1 MDRQN
6 LRMSFGPGRAGV
18 NMQFTEISAEPLVVF
33 HVQRLIA
40 KEQNLVLRQ
49 RLMQLLDLTV
59 AEWLRQHDAFNIG
72 ADTRCN
78 RRNIY
83 GFVAHGMTF
92 RWCRL
97 ITKNTDRPHSA
108 MHNSCFYLLRFT
120 VCQFNTTGCN
130 NLCCLA
136 RLHHSAF
143 TPENLTTLAH
153 FAVSSTMSL
162 AKSSGEPASVMPPR
176 SASRAFKLGSARQA
190 LISMLSLLTISVSV
204 FLGAP
209 TPNQALAS

>member
-6 LRMSFGPGRAGV
+6 LGMSFRPGRAGV
-18 NMQFTEISAEPLVVF
+18 NMQFTEISAKPLVGF
-33 HVQRLIA
+33 HIQWLIA

-59 AEWLRQHDAFNIG
+59 AEGLRQRDTFNIG
-72 ADTRCN
+72 ADARWN
-78 RRNIY
+78 RRDAY
-83 GFVAHGMTF
+83 GFVAQGRTF
-92 RWCRL
+92 REDHEQTARA
-97 ITKNTDRPHSA
+97 NSR
-108 MHNSCFYLLRFT
+108 MRSCFNLLRLT
-120 VCQFNTTGCN
+120 ICQFNTTGCN

-136 RLHHSAF
+136 RTHHSAF

-162 AKSSGEPASVMPPR
+162 AKSAGEPASVMPPR

-190 LISMLSLLTISVSV
+190 SISVLSLLTISVGV

-209 TPNQALAS
+209 TRNQALA